1 MPNQANFIADD
12 RFQEPEYA
20 ANRGNPCMKDCAEGK
35 AKITMHA
42 EVLDVTPQDEG
53 DDKKPSSGIE

>member
-1 MPNQANFIADD
+1 MPNRQGFVADD
-12 RFQEPEYA
+12 REQEPEYA
-20 ANRGNPCMKDCAEGK
+20 NKGNPCMKDCIAGA